1 MIEEPSKPV
10 KEPKATVRVL
20 AALTSRGAAVYLPQR
35 RLRKER
41 A

>member
-1 MIEEPSKPV
+1 MIKEPPEPV
-10 KEPKATVRVL
+10 KEPIAAVRVL